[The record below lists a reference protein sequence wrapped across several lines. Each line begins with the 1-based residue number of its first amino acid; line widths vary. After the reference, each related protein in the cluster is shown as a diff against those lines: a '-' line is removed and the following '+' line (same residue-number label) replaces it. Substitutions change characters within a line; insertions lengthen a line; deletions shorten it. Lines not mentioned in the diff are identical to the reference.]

1 MEASR
6 RRDSSETS
14 SHCLYLPRDTEMRE
28 VFSDWTEWIET
39 VSAGESP
46 SLHAINQQTALV
58 SLTRLRR
65 RSGLPLV
72 DNELLEEGLEPME
85 RSLLSDV
92 SSERPLPDP
101 SQVLLQR
108 SGTEGP
114 HAMRAENGPGGREE
128 VRPAGHVTNM
138 LTPSQ
143 GWFRNRWEL
152 WLGELGG
159 FLILGGLP
167 TTRDIQYDRLQS

>member
-1 MEASR
+1 M
-6 RRDSSETS
+6 
-14 SHCLYLPRDTEMRE
+14 
-28 VFSDWTEWIET
+28 
-39 VSAGESP
+39 
-46 SLHAINQQTALV
+46 
-58 SLTRLRR
+58 SLTWLRR

-72 DNELLEEGLEPME
+72 DGELLEESLEPME

-101 SQVLLQR
+101 SQILLQR
-108 SGTEGP
+108 SGAEGP
-114 HAMRAENGPGGREE
+114 HAMRAEDGPGGREE

-152 WLGELGG
+152 WLGKLGG